1 MDARVISSCQSCQNR
16 KHLKFFVNFFILALT
31 RTVETLHSASPKRFK
46 LKNSEGVLKNLYAP
60 DATHLD

>member
-1 MDARVISSCQSCQNR
+1 
-16 KHLKFFVNFFILALT
+16 VNFFILALT